1 MHGLN
6 CCPPDEFRTTM
17 NDHFRYLPTTNLMIQ
32 IMIQEIESP
41 SILPSKISHILNYR
55 RIERSRYS
63 SSHIYIYI
71 LLSYTHTRSNAK
83 HRGTLALSP
92 PSGTQARGR
101 RWSEH
106 EWNKVEQRG
115 KAGENVRAGAEKI
128 RPDKAGPRQGYAGAA
143 VSRSA

>member
-6 CCPPDEFRTTM
+6 CCPPDEFRSTM
-17 NDHFRYLPTTNLMIQ
+17 NDPFRYLPTTNLMIQ
-32 IMIQEIESP
+32 IMIQEIESL

-55 RIERSRYS
+55 RIERFRYS
-63 SSHIYIYI
+63 SSHIYILLYI
-71 LLSYTHTRSNAK
+71 LLSYTRSNAK

-92 PSGTQARGR
+92 PSGTQARGG